1 MKPVI
6 IIAIAFVL
14 YHFQITRS
22 SLINIIVI
30 IILGM
35 KSIWIVPVLDS
46 ILILGTLGLS
56 QQVEVRVQ

>member
-1 MKPVI
+1 MRKQ
-6 IIAIAFVL
+6 
-14 YHFQITRS
+14 HFQISRS

-30 IILGM
+30 IILGV